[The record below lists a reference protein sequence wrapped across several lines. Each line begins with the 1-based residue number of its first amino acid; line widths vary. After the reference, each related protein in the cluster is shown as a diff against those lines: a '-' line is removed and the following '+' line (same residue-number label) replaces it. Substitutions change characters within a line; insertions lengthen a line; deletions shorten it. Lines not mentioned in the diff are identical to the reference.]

1 MGGHR
6 FSHLRCRPS
15 ESRCRRQFSTRA
27 ARMPPAVFSRPAV
40 VVLSSLSWR
49 GWRGVCARACARTQ
63 DMDDAPTPPTV
74 RKRAV
79 ARSTREGSSPAL
91 ASGLSPF
98 QEVALP
104 PPPALS
110 LPPPFRDPS
119 STPGLDRLRHQLI
132 DELAGG
138 FPLSLDAREYSVVLV
153 CGDWE
158 DSAQD
163 WAALVLDVEGC
174 RPGSAGT
181 SREGLLFV
189 KPLEMIPPD
198 APEPDDR
205 DQIPRGGRKRPRRPT
220 ADPDAVILDERPPV
234 VRLRLAR
241 EHHAQLLDAAAV
253 MDRLRFAAEDL
264 PERTLALPNP
274 ENPKNT
280 RRASRPVGAAP
291 DRGLPSALYDGAR
304 EPLRRRYAFSPGP
317 ALRRQLA
324 VDGAPFPSSRRS
336 GAARDAFLPSP
347 QAPVFRDNPAFERVV
362 EPEARAEPGAE
373 KSRSGSRS
381 GSDAEDEEVETW
393 AGTSALR
400 PRPGFRIH
408 APSPVPFPPP
418 ARDVSLDRSFAL
430 NDVPEE
436 KEAEKE
442 AEEDEEEEEEEEE
455 EENDDDEEE
464 ENDDDDELTLSEEVG
479 KGAAAALRRALETAA
494 AGAVVLT
501 LPIED
506 VKMVLA
512 ELENL
517 QGRLR
522 ARTRR

>member
-1 MGGHR
+1 M
-6 FSHLRCRPS
+6 
-15 ESRCRRQFSTRA
+15 
-27 ARMPPAVFSRPAV
+27 
-40 VVLSSLSWR
+40 
-49 GWRGVCARACARTQ
+49 
-63 DMDDAPTPPTV
+63 
-74 RKRAV
+74 
-79 ARSTREGSSPAL
+79 
-91 ASGLSPF
+91 
-98 QEVALP
+98 
-104 PPPALS
+104 
-110 LPPPFRDPS
+110 
-119 STPGLDRLRHQLI
+119 
-132 DELAGG
+132 
-138 FPLSLDAREYSVVLV
+138 
-153 CGDWE
+153 
-158 DSAQD
+158 
-163 WAALVLDVEGC
+163 LDVEGC

-220 ADPDAVILDERPPV
+220 ADPDAVIMDERPPV

-241 EHHAQLLDAAAV
+241 EHQAQLLDAAAV

-274 ENPKNT
+274 ENPKINT

-436 KEAEKE
+436 KE
-442 AEEDEEEEEEEEE
+442 EEEEAEEEEE
-455 EENDDDEEE
+455 EENDDD
-464 ENDDDDELTLSEEVG
+464 DD
-479 KGAAAALRRALETAA
+479 
-494 AGAVVLT
+494 
-501 LPIED
+501 
-506 VKMVLA
+506 
-512 ELENL
+512 
-517 QGRLR
+517 
-522 ARTRR
+522 

>member
-1 MGGHR
+1 MSFRDFAVAAVCGLVVPLTVAVFFIDRLIEYMGWSKHDVDVAHALNASPPPGGCLGATSR
-6 FSHLRCRPS
+6 GERERVWVGWAPFFTPKVQTKRVTVSTSVLDACRAH
-15 ESRCRRQFSTRA
+15 A
-27 ARMPPAVFSRPAV
+27 ARCFFSA
-40 VVLSSLSWR
+40 SSR
-49 GWRGVCARACARTQ
+49 GALLALLARLAGCLRARVRADARHGRRADAADGTQARRSAFDARGFVPGPR
-63 DMDDAPTPPTV
+63 V
-74 RKRAV
+74 
-79 ARSTREGSSPAL
+79 GAL
-91 ASGLSPF
+91 PF
-98 QEVALP
+98 QKVALP

-220 ADPDAVILDERPPV
+220 ADPDAVIMDERPPV

-241 EHHAQLLDAAAV
+241 EHQAQLLDAAAV

-274 ENPKNT
+274 ENPKINT

-304 EPLRRRYAFSPGP
+304 EPLRRRYAARPAPRSADNSRWTARRSP
-317 ALRRQLA
+317 RR
-324 VDGAPFPSSRRS
+324 VDRGRPGMRSYPPRRRPCFAITPRSNESSSRRPG
-336 GAARDAFLPSP
+336 GARGGK
-347 QAPVFRDNPAFERVV
+347 V
-362 EPEARAEPGAE
+362 
-373 KSRSGSRS
+373 
-381 GSDAEDEEVETW
+381 
-393 AGTSALR
+393 AL
-400 PRPGFRIH
+400 G
-408 APSPVPFPPP
+408 V
-418 ARDVSLDRSFAL
+418 AL
-430 NDVPEE
+430 GV
-436 KEAEKE
+436 
-442 AEEDEEEEEEEEE
+442 
-455 EENDDDEEE
+455 
-464 ENDDDDELTLSEEVG
+464 
-479 KGAAAALRRALETAA
+479 
-494 AGAVVLT
+494 
-501 LPIED
+501 
-506 VKMVLA
+506 
-512 ELENL
+512 
-517 QGRLR
+517 
-522 ARTRR
+522 